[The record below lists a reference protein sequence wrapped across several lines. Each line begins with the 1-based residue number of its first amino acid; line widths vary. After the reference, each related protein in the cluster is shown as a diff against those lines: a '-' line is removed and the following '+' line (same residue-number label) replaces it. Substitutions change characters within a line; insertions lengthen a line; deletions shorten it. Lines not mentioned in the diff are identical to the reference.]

1 MGESDGSRFE
11 SDPTKWVFIIFL
23 TNVFGAIVY
32 LARPYVDA
40 ISDDS
45 VQYFSAREI
54 EEAELAAKNIGNA
67 YQHVQLGDTP

>member
-1 MGESDGSRFE
+1 VG
-11 SDPTKWVFIIFL
+11 IH
-23 TNVFGAIVY
+23 